1 MHTDRLKL
9 LKMHRFEKRASSGC
23 CINVSGLFRFIY
35 SKYGS
40 STCRLGGNADNHT
53 LITTAELA
61 CQTQIF
67 REALWLRVAAGP
79 GTLE

>member
-9 LKMHRFEKRASSGC
+9 LKMHCFEKKRASSG
-23 CINVSGLFRFIY
+23 INVSGLFGFIY

-53 LITTAELA
+53 LITMAELA